1 MRTRH
6 WTIGLS
12 AVALLLA
19 PGTAFA
25 AHGKAGL
32 WNVSTTMSMANVQI
46 PPEAMARM
54 KAMGMQMPMG
64 QTFTSQI
71 CMTQADVDADAPP
84 PMSRNESGCASKV
97 TSQTASS
104 MTAEMIC
111 NGDMKGT
118 GQMQIRYSGAE
129 HYAGS
134 YSFKGSMNGRPADM
148 SSSFKGNWVK
158 ADCGTVKPYTAK

>member
-1 MRTRH
+1 MQGRH

-12 AVALLLA
+12 AAALLLA

-64 QTFTSQI
+64 RTITSQI
-71 CMTQADVDADAPP
+71 CMTQADVDTDAPP
-84 PMSRNESGCASKV
+84 PMAKDSGCSTRI
-97 TSQTASS
+97 TSRKASS
-104 MTAEMIC
+104 MAAQMVC
-111 NGDMKGT
+111 NGEMKGT
-118 GQMQIRYSGAE
+118 GQMRISYSGAE

-148 SSSFKGNWVK
+148 NSSFKGDWVK
-158 ADCGTVKPYTAK
+158 ADCGAVKPYAVK

>member
-1 MRTRH
+1 MRARH
-6 WTIGLS
+6 WKVGLS

-32 WNVSTTMSMANVQI
+32 WNVSTTMGMANVQV

-54 KAMGMQMPMG
+54 KAMGLNMPMG

-71 CMTQADVDADAPP
+71 CMTQAEVDADAPP
-84 PMSRNESGCASKV
+84 PVSRKESGCTTKV

-104 MTAEMIC
+104 MAAQMVC

-118 GQMQIRYSGAE
+118 GQMQISYSGAE

-134 YSFKGSMNGRPADM
+134 YSFKGSMNGHPADM
-148 SSSFKGNWVK
+148 SSSFKGDWVK
-158 ADCGTVKPYTAK
+158 ADCGAVKPTMPK